1 MNAQTVQ
8 SKITEWC
15 RTHGVDYATKIS
27 ASINGVP
34 DMMIVV
40 RSHVMLVEIK
50 YRKDRESE
58 LQELFREKANRYR
71 KISFVA
77 RSLEDFIR
85 EFDYFCKINNIFLDN
100 DATKCD
106 DVIASTP

>member
-8 SKITEWC
+8 GKITEWC

-27 ASINGVP
+27 ASVNGIP

-50 YRKDRESE
+50 YGKDRESE
-58 LQELFREKANRYR
+58 LQKRFREKANRER
-71 KISFVA
+71 EISFVA
-77 RSLEDFIR
+77 RTLDDFIR
-85 EFDYFCKINNIFLDN
+85 EFNYFCKMNNIFLDN
-100 DATKCD
+100 DINNSD
-106 DVIASTP
+106 DVTVSRP